1 MNFQDRLKS
10 ARAMLGLK
18 QDEMSAQSG
27 VSYSA
32 YQKYEM
38 GRSLPCADALVG
50 FMQLGINAN
59 WLLTGEGPMLLAD
72 LQAPSVDAGTHMEA
86 ELLARFRVCD
96 DDGKS
101 ALSKLAEALANPSM
115 KAWFDAGKAMSEAAN
130 IFDRKRT

>member
-1 MNFQDRLKS
+1 MS
-10 ARAMLGLK
+10 RA
-18 QDEMSAQSG
+18 
-27 VSYSA
+27 
-32 YQKYEM
+32 
-38 GRSLPCADALVG
+38 
-50 FMQLGINAN
+50 GINAN
-59 WLLTGEGPMLLAD
+59 WLLTGEGPMLLAE